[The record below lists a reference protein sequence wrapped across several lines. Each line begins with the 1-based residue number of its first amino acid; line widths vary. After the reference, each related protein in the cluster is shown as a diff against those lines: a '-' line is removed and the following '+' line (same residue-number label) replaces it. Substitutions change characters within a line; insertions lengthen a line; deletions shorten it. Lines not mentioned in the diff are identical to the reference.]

1 MTTRRLRWRGPA
13 QMQRIESE
21 LQRQLSAWLQGW
33 SVEAQWLRLA
43 ADESSPVAA
52 GPQRWLCAR
61 AGGNTAWIGAPAQ
74 QLARLGDRLAGVAV
88 HERSDLGER
97 IGRRALRALL
107 AQWLGCEAERVVFA
121 EEAPAPEDLQARF
134 GGARFQL
141 QGQAFSALLVVD
153 AGLCDLLAPTAAPKL
168 PARASRAAALGE
180 ARVDFQVRLSLGETT
195 LSEAHALQVGDVLVS
210 GTRLDASF
218 ELVHPDARVVAEGR
232 LRRNDGRLAFALQS
246 ANSTSRKQA

>member
-1 MTTRRLRWRGPA
+1 MSTRRLRWRGLA
-13 QMQRIESE
+13 QTRRIESE

-33 SVEAQWLRLA
+33 SVEAQWLTLA
-43 ADESSPVAA
+43 AGEASPVVA
-52 GPQRWLCAR
+52 GAQRWLRAR

-74 QLARLGDRLAGVAV
+74 QMARLGDRLAGVAV

-107 AQWLGCEAERVVFA
+107 AQWLACDAERIAFE

-141 QGQAFSALLVVD
+141 QGQGFSALLVVD
-153 AGLCDLLAPTAAPKL
+153 AGLCDQLAPTSTPKL
-168 PARASRAAALGE
+168 PALEPRASALGE
-180 ARVDFQVRLSLGETT
+180 AQVEFQVRLALGETT

-210 GTRLDASF
+210 GTRVDACF

-232 LRRNDGRLAFALQS
+232 LRRHEGRLAFAPQS
-246 ANSTSRKQA
+246 ANPTSRKQA